1 MELILVRHGL
11 PVRREVVEGPADPE
25 LSVEGHD
32 QSARLANYLAT
43 ESIAAIYSSPM
54 KRAFQTAEP
63 LAVKTSLPITIV
75 DDVAEYDRL
84 SNEYI
89 PIEEL
94 RAANDERWHKL
105 VAGGW
110 QSDSDTLDNFRH
122 RVVSSLEQLISQHA
136 SQRIV
141 VTCHGGV
148 INQYIAH
155 VLGISTERG
164 FFYPQYTSIHRV
176 VAAQNGLRSIVSLNE
191 IAHLRLFTR

>member
-11 PVRREVVEGPADPE
+11 PMRREVVEGPADPE

-32 QSARLANYLAT
+32 QSARLASYLAT
-43 ESIAAIYSSPM
+43 ESIDAIYSSPM
-54 KRAFQTAEP
+54 KRAMQTAEP
-63 LAVKTSLPITIV
+63 LAQTTGLPISIV

-110 QSDSDTLDNFRH
+110 QSDSDTLESFRN
-122 RVVSSLEQLISQHA
+122 RVISSLEQLISQHA

-148 INQYIAH
+148 INQYLAH
-155 VLGISTERG
+155 ILGIATERG

-176 VAAQNGLRSIVSLNE
+176 IAAQNGLRSVGSLNE
-191 IAHLRLFTR
+191 IAHLR

>member
-43 ESIAAIYSSPM
+43 ESIDAIYSSPM

-63 LAVKTSLPITIV
+63 LATKIGLPISIV

-110 QSDSDTLDNFRH
+110 QSDSDTLESFRH

-155 VLGISTERG
+155 ILGIATERG

-176 VAAQNGLRSIVSLNE
+176 VAAQNGLRSISSLNE
-191 IAHLRLFTR
+191 IAHLR

>member
-11 PVRREVVEGPADPE
+11 PMRREVVEGPADPE

-43 ESIAAIYSSPM
+43 ESIDAIYSSPM

-63 LAVKTSLPITIV
+63 LAAKTSLPISIV

-110 QSDSDTLDNFRH
+110 QSDSDTLESFRN
-122 RVVSSLEQLISQHA
+122 RVISSLEQLISQHA

-148 INQYIAH
+148 INQYLAH
-155 VLGISTERG
+155 ILGIATERG

-176 VAAQNGLRSIVSLNE
+176 IAAQNGLRSVGSLNE
-191 IAHLRLFTR
+191 IAHLR

>member
-11 PVRREVVEGPADPE
+11 PLRREVVEGPADPE
-25 LSVEGHD
+25 LSSDGHD
-32 QSARLANYLAT
+32 QSTRLANYLAP
-43 ESIAAIYSSPM
+43 EKIEAIYSSPM
-54 KRAFQTAEP
+54 KRAVQTAEP
-63 LAVKTSLPITIV
+63 LAKITGLPISIV
-75 DDVAEYDRL
+75 DDVAEFDRL

-105 VAGGW
+105 VAGEW
-110 QSDSDTLDNFRH
+110 ESDSDTIEGFKN
-122 RVVSSLEQLISQHA
+122 RVISSFEMLISKHP

-148 INQYIAH
+148 INQYLAH
-155 VLGISTERG
+155 ILGIATERG

-191 IAHLRLFTR
+191 IAHLR

>member
-43 ESIAAIYSSPM
+43 ESIDAIYSSPM

-63 LAVKTSLPITIV
+63 LALKTSLPISIV

-191 IAHLRLFTR
+191 IAHLR

>member
-11 PVRREVVEGPADPE
+11 PLRREVVEGPADPE

-32 QSARLANYLAT
+32 QSARLATYLKT
-43 ESIAAIYSSPM
+43 ESIDAIYSSPM
-54 KRAFQTAEP
+54 KRAVQTAEP
-63 LAVKTSLPITIV
+63 LAQATGLPISIV
-75 DDVAEYDRL
+75 DEVAEYDRL

-94 RAANDERWHKL
+94 RAANDDRWQKL
-105 VAGGW
+105 LAGEW
-110 QSDSDTLDNFRH
+110 QSDSDTLESFRN
-122 RVVSSLEQLISQHA
+122 RVISSLEQLISQHA

-148 INQYIAH
+148 INQYLAH
-155 VLGISTERG
+155 ILGISTERG

-176 VAAQNGLRSIVSLNE
+176 IAAQNGLRSIASLNE
-191 IAHLRLFTR
+191 IAHLR

>member
-43 ESIAAIYSSPM
+43 ESIDAIYSSPM
-54 KRAFQTAEP
+54 KRAFKTAEP
-63 LAVKTSLPITIV
+63 LALKTSLPISIV

-191 IAHLRLFTR
+191 IAHLR

>member
-11 PVRREVVEGPADPE
+11 PLRREVVEGPADPE
-25 LSVEGHD
+25 LSLEGKE
-32 QSARLANYLAT
+32 QAARLANYLAS
-43 ESIAAIYSSPM
+43 ESIDAIYSSPM
-54 KRAFQTAEP
+54 KRAVQTAEP
-63 LAVKTSLPITIV
+63 LAATTGLPISII

-94 RAANDERWHKL
+94 RAANDERWQKL
-105 VAGGW
+105 LAGEW
-110 QSDSDTLDNFRH
+110 QSDSDTIESFRH
-122 RVVSSLEQLISQHA
+122 RVVSSLEQLISQHP

-148 INQYIAH
+148 INQFLAH
-155 VLGISTERG
+155 ILGISTERG

-176 VAAQNGLRSIVSLNE
+176 VAAQSGLRSVGALNE
-191 IAHLRLFTR
+191 VAHLR

>member
-11 PVRREVVEGPADPE
+11 PMRREVVEGPADPE

-43 ESIAAIYSSPM
+43 ESIDAIYSSPM

-63 LAVKTSLPITIV
+63 LAAKTSLPISIV

-110 QSDSDTLDNFRH
+110 QSDSDTLESFRN
-122 RVVSSLEQLISQHA
+122 RVISSLEQLISQHA
-136 SQRIV
+136 SQHIV

-148 INQYIAH
+148 INQYLAH
-155 VLGISTERG
+155 ILGIATERG

-176 VAAQNGLRSIVSLNE
+176 IAAQNGLRSVGSLNE
-191 IAHLRLFTR
+191 IAHLR

>member
-63 LAVKTSLPITIV
+63 LAVKTNLPISIV

-110 QSDSDTLDNFRH
+110 QSDSDTLENFRH

-191 IAHLRLFTR
+191 IAHLR

>member
-11 PVRREVVEGPADPE
+11 PLRREVVEGPADPE
-25 LSVEGHD
+25 LSSDGHD
-32 QSARLANYLAT
+32 QSTRLANYLAP
-43 ESIAAIYSSPM
+43 EKIEAIYSSPM
-54 KRAFQTAEP
+54 KRAVQTAEP
-63 LAVKTSLPITIV
+63 LAKITGLPISIV
-75 DDVAEYDRL
+75 DDVAEFDRL

-105 VAGGW
+105 VAGEW
-110 QSDSDTLDNFRH
+110 ESDSDTIEGFKN
-122 RVVSSLEQLISQHA
+122 RVISSFEMLISKHA

-148 INQYIAH
+148 INQYLAH
-155 VLGISTERG
+155 ILGIATERG

-191 IAHLRLFTR
+191 IAHLR

>member
-25 LSVEGHD
+25 LSVEGQD

-63 LAVKTSLPITIV
+63 LAVKTSLPISIV

-176 VAAQNGLRSIVSLNE
+176 IAAQNGLRSIGSLNE
-191 IAHLRLFTR
+191 IAHLR

>member
-32 QSARLANYLAT
+32 QSALLANYLAT
-43 ESIAAIYSSPM
+43 ESIDAIYSSPM
-54 KRAFQTAEP
+54 KRAMQTAEP
-63 LAVKTSLPITIV
+63 LATKAGLPISVV

-110 QSDSDTLDNFRH
+110 QSDSDTLESFRH
-122 RVVSSLEQLISQHA
+122 RVVSSLEQLSSQHA

-155 VLGISTERG
+155 ILGIATERG

-176 VAAQNGLRSIVSLNE
+176 IAAQNGLRSIGSLNE
-191 IAHLRLFTR
+191 IAHLR

>member
-25 LSVEGHD
+25 LSVEGQD

-63 LAVKTSLPITIV
+63 LAVKTSLPISIV

-110 QSDSDTLDNFRH
+110 QSDSDTLENFRH

-191 IAHLRLFTR
+191 IAHLR

>member
-32 QSARLANYLAT
+32 QSARLANYLAA
-43 ESIAAIYSSPM
+43 ESIDAIYSSPM

-63 LAVKTSLPITIV
+63 LATETSLPISIV

-105 VAGGW
+105 LAGDW
-110 QSDSDTLDNFRH
+110 QSDSDTIESFRY

-155 VLGISTERG
+155 ILGISTERG

-176 VAAQNGLRSIVSLNE
+176 VAAQNGLRSIASLNE
-191 IAHLRLFTR
+191 IAHLR

>member
-11 PVRREVVEGPADPE
+11 PMRREVVEGPADPE

-43 ESIAAIYSSPM
+43 ESIDAIYSSPM

-63 LAVKTSLPITIV
+63 LAAKTSLPISIV

-110 QSDSDTLDNFRH
+110 QSDSDTLESFRN
-122 RVVSSLEQLISQHA
+122 RVISSLEQLISQHA

-148 INQYIAH
+148 INQYLAH
-155 VLGISTERG
+155 ILGIATERG

-176 VAAQNGLRSIVSLNE
+176 VASQNGLRSVGSLNE
-191 IAHLRLFTR
+191 IAHLR

>member
-43 ESIAAIYSSPM
+43 ESVAAIYSSPM

-63 LAVKTSLPITIV
+63 LAVKTGLPITIV

-110 QSDSDTLDNFRH
+110 QSDSDTLENFRH

-191 IAHLRLFTR
+191 IAHLR

>member
-43 ESIAAIYSSPM
+43 ESIDAIYSSPM

-63 LAVKTSLPITIV
+63 LATKTGLPISVV

-105 VAGGW
+105 LAGGW
-110 QSDSDTLDNFRH
+110 QSDSDTLESFRD

-136 SQRIV
+136 SLRIV

-155 VLGISTERG
+155 ILGIATERG

-176 VAAQNGLRSIVSLNE
+176 VAAQNGLRSISSLNE
-191 IAHLRLFTR
+191 IAHLR

>member
-25 LSVEGHD
+25 LSVEGND

-43 ESIAAIYSSPM
+43 ESVAAIYSSPM

-63 LAVKTSLPITIV
+63 LAVKPSLPISIV

-191 IAHLRLFTR
+191 IAHLR

>member
-11 PVRREVVEGPADPE
+11 PLRREVVEGPADPE
-25 LSVEGHD
+25 LSAEGHE
-32 QSARLANYLAT
+32 QSERLATYLKS
-43 ESIAAIYSSPM
+43 ESIDAIYSSPM
-54 KRAFQTAEP
+54 KRAVQTAEP
-63 LAVKTSLPITIV
+63 LAQTTGLPISIV

-94 RAANDERWHKL
+94 RAANDERWQKL
-105 VAGGW
+105 LTGEW
-110 QSDSDTLDNFRH
+110 QSDSDTLESFRD
-122 RVVSSLEQLISQHA
+122 RVILSLEQLISRHA

-148 INQYIAH
+148 INQYLAH
-155 VLGISTERG
+155 ILGIATERG

-176 VAAQNGLRSIVSLNE
+176 VASQNGLRSVGSLNE
-191 IAHLRLFTR
+191 IAHLR

>member
-63 LAVKTSLPITIV
+63 LAVKTSLPISIV

-110 QSDSDTLDNFRH
+110 QSDSDTLENFRH

-148 INQYIAH
+148 INQYLAH
-155 VLGISTERG
+155 ILGIATERG

-176 VAAQNGLRSIVSLNE
+176 VAAQNGLRSIASLNE
-191 IAHLRLFTR
+191 IAHLR

>member
-63 LAVKTSLPITIV
+63 LAVKTNLPISIV

-191 IAHLRLFTR
+191 IAHLR

>member
-25 LSVEGHD
+25 LSVEGQD

-63 LAVKTSLPITIV
+63 LAVKTSLPISIV

-110 QSDSDTLDNFRH
+110 QSDSDTLENFRH

-191 IAHLRLFTR
+191 IAHPR

>member
-32 QSARLANYLAT
+32 QSARLASYLAT
-43 ESIAAIYSSPM
+43 ESIDAIYSSPM

-63 LAVKTSLPITIV
+63 LAAKTSLPISIV

-110 QSDSDTLDNFRH
+110 QSDSDTLESFRN
-122 RVVSSLEQLISQHA
+122 RVISSLEQLISQHA

-148 INQYIAH
+148 INQYLAH
-155 VLGISTERG
+155 ILGIATERG

-176 VAAQNGLRSIVSLNE
+176 VAAQNGLRSIASLNE
-191 IAHLRLFTR
+191 VAHLR

>member
-43 ESIAAIYSSPM
+43 ESIDEIYSSPM
-54 KRAFQTAEP
+54 KRAMQTAEP
-63 LAVKTSLPITIV
+63 LAAKISLPISIV

-110 QSDSDTLDNFRH
+110 QSDSDTLESFRH

-155 VLGISTERG
+155 ILGIATERG

-176 VAAQNGLRSIVSLNE
+176 VAAQNGLRSIASLNE
-191 IAHLRLFTR
+191 IAHLR

>member
-11 PVRREVVEGPADPE
+11 PLRREVVEGPADPE

-32 QSARLANYLAT
+32 QSARLASYLAT
-43 ESIAAIYSSPM
+43 ESIDAIYSSPM
-54 KRAFQTAEP
+54 KRAVQTAEP
-63 LAVKTSLPITIV
+63 LAQTTGRPISIV

-94 RAANDERWHKL
+94 RAANDERWQKL
-105 VAGGW
+105 LTGEW
-110 QSDSDTLDNFRH
+110 QSDSDTLESFRN
-122 RVVSSLEQLISQHA
+122 RVISSLEQLISQHA

-148 INQYIAH
+148 INQYLAH
-155 VLGISTERG
+155 ILGIATERG

-176 VAAQNGLRSIVSLNE
+176 VASQNGLRSVGSLNE
-191 IAHLRLFTR
+191 IAHLR

>member
-25 LSVEGHD
+25 LSVEGQD

-63 LAVKTSLPITIV
+63 LAVKTSLPISII

-110 QSDSDTLDNFRH
+110 QSDSDTLENFRH

-191 IAHLRLFTR
+191 IAHLR